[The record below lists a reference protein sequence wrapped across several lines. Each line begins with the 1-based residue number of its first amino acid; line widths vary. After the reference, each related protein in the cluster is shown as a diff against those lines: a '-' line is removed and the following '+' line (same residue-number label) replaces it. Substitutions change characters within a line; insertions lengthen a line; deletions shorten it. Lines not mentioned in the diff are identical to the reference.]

1 MVEDSEMVQEMLG
14 AILTELK
21 LEIDQVRDQ
30 HNLVTRLKS
39 EVNNLCQK
47 QNIIQQLSANK

>member
-1 MVEDSEMVQEMLG
+1 MVQEMLG

-47 QNIIQQLSANK
+47 QNIIQQLSANKNI